1 MRVQVEAQVLRI
13 YIGESER
20 HGGRLLHEAIVEEAR
35 GRGMAGATVFR
46 GIMGFGANSLVH
58 TAKILRLSEDLPIV
72 VEIVDRAERI
82 DAFLP
87 RLEGMVTEG
96 VVTRHRVQALFH
108 CPMKVRDIM
117 RAEVFS
123 VEPDTPL
130 EEVLD
135 LLLGRGIKA
144 VPVMEGRKAVGVI
157 TGGDLL
163 TRAGMGLRLSLHE
176 VLPRQMRD
184 EERQRLEV
192 QGKTARDVMSAP
204 VQTVNIKAR
213 VPEVAA
219 IMARRK
225 LKRLIVVDDV
235 GEVAGFVSRVD
246 ILRTISTAVA
256 VADDIPPELP
266 QGLKLTARDVMHG
279 AVPTVLPHT
288 SLQET
293 LDKLVATPLRRV
305 VVLDA
310 ADRVVGI
317 VLDRDLIRRLHE
329 QGKAGLLRSLGNLLG
344 ARSEEIQPLEGT
356 AGEVMHPDVF
366 SVRADASLPKVLERM
381 LETGG
386 KRLVVLDDR
395 GRLCGM
401 VDRDR
406 VLGII
411 GGLR

>member
-1 MRVQVEAQVLRI
+1 MHIHGEAQVLRI

-20 HGGRLLHEAIVEEAR
+20 HEGRLLHEAIVEEAR

-58 TAKILRLSEDLPIV
+58 TAKILRLSEDLPMV
-72 VEIVDRAERI
+72 VEIVDKAARI
-82 DAFLP
+82 EAFLP

-96 VVTRHRVQALFH
+96 VITRHTVQALFH

-144 VPVMEGRKAVGVI
+144 VPVIEGGKAVGMI

-163 TRAGMGLRLSLHE
+163 SRAGMGLRLSLHE

-184 EERQRLEV
+184 EERQKLAL

-204 VQTVNIKAR
+204 ALTVNIRAR
-213 VPEVAA
+213 VPEVAG
-219 IMARRK
+219 IMARRE
-225 LKRLIVVDDV
+225 LKRLIVVDDT
-235 GEVAGFVSRVD
+235 GEVAGIVSRID
-246 ILRTISTAVA
+246 ILRTIATAVA

-266 QGLKLTARDVMHG
+266 RGLKLTARDVMHG
-279 AVPTVLPHT
+279 DVPTVLPHT

-293 LDKLVATPLRRV
+293 LDKVVATPLRRV
-305 VVLDA
+305 VVLDE

-329 QGKAGLLRSLGNLLG
+329 QGKEGLLRGLGNLLG
-344 ARSEEIQPLEGT
+344 ARPTEIQPLEGT
-356 AGEVMHPDVF
+356 AGEVMHPEVYT
-366 SVRADASLPKVLERM
+366 VRADASLSRVLERM

-386 KRLVVLDDR
+386 KRLVVLDPE

-406 VLGII
+406 ILGII

>member
-1 MRVQVEAQVLRI
+1 MKIRTDAEVLRI

-20 HGGRLLHEAIVEEAR
+20 HEGRLLHEAIVEEAR
-35 GRGMAGATVFR
+35 RRGMAGASVFR

-58 TAKILRLSEDLPIV
+58 TAKILRLSEDLPMV
-72 VEIVDRAERI
+72 VEIVDKGERI
-82 DAFLP
+82 EAFLP
-87 RLEGMVTEG
+87 RLEDMVTEG

-108 CPMKVRDIM
+108 CTMRVRDIM
-117 RAEVFS
+117 RTEVFS
-123 VEPDTPL
+123 VGPGTPL
-130 EEVLD
+130 AEVLD
-135 LLLGRGIKA
+135 LLLGCGIKA
-144 VPVMEGRKAVGVI
+144 VPVVEDGKAVGMI

-184 EERQRLEV
+184 EERQKLAI
-192 QGKTARDVMSAP
+192 QGKTAREVMSAP
-204 VQTVNIKAR
+204 VQTVNIRAR
-213 VPEVAA
+213 VPEVAS

-235 GEVAGFVSRVD
+235 GDVAGIVSRID
-246 ILRTISTAVA
+246 ILRTIATAVSM
-256 VADDIPPELP
+256 VDDIPPELP
-266 QGLKLTARDVMHG
+266 RSLTLTARDVMHG
-279 AVPTVLPHT
+279 NLPTVLPHT

-305 VVLDA
+305 VVLDEA
-310 ADRVVGI
+310 GKVVGI
-317 VLDRDLIRRLHE
+317 VLDRDLIRRLHD

-344 ARSEEIQPLEGT
+344 ARPEEIQPLEGT

-366 SVRADASLPKVLERM
+366 TVRADAPLSNVLERM

-386 KRLVVLDDR
+386 KRLVVLDEQ

-411 GGLR
+411 GGVG